1 MSAPFNVFT
10 LCKSFDIDFINICR
24 KSPIMNTN
32 PVVVVPA
39 ASVAKQAIDTA
50 SDQDALENL
59 MTFLPIGS
67 IRASGS
73 IMYVM
78 ADGSAVVI
86 DSTADGRCTL
96 AEVAGCG
103 GKVVQSDY
111 PSAIVTATATGG
123 KAIANGA
130 SSLAVAM
137 GKGAMA
143 TALSNASV
151 VAVGHGHGKVG
162 RNGRAISTTK
172 AGILRGEVGSVLRWA
187 DDDLVGG
194 FLEITVG
201 HGEYEAC
208 PNKDYGLGRNC
219 NQWVIT
225 RTTLK

>member
-1 MSAPFNVFT
+1 MNMKPTT
-10 LCKSFDIDFINICR
+10 L
-24 KSPIMNTN
+24 
-32 PVVVVPA
+32 A
-39 ASVAKQAIDTA
+39 QQAIFRTA
-50 SDQDALENL
+50 NSNEDFENL
-59 MTFLPIGS
+59 MTFSPIGR
-67 IRASGS
+67 IRE
-73 IMYVM
+73 MRRLLQVM
-78 ADGSAVVI
+78 ADGSAVAI
-86 DSTADGRCTL
+86 DLVADERYAL

-103 GKVVQSDY
+103 GKVIQSNAY
-111 PSAIVTATATGG
+111 GAIVTATEKGG

-130 SSLAVAM
+130 SSHAVAM

-143 TALSNASV
+143 NALGNASV
-151 VAVGHGHGKVG
+151 AAVGHGHGKVG

-172 AGILRGEVGSVLRWA
+172 AGILRGDVGSTLRWV

-194 FLEITVG
+194 FLEIKVG

>member
-1 MSAPFNVFT
+1 
-10 LCKSFDIDFINICR
+10 
-24 KSPIMNTN
+24 MNTN

-78 ADGSAVVI
+78 ADGSAVAI
-86 DSTADGRCTL
+86 DLVADERYAL

-103 GKVVQSDY
+103 GKVIQSNAY
-111 PSAIVTATATGG
+111 GAIVTATEKGG

-130 SSLAVAM
+130 SSHAVAM

-143 TALSNASV
+143 NALGNASV
-151 VAVGHGHGKVG
+151 AAVGHGHGKVG

-172 AGILRGEVGSVLRWA
+172 AGILRGDVGSTLRWV

-194 FLEITVG
+194 FLEIKVG